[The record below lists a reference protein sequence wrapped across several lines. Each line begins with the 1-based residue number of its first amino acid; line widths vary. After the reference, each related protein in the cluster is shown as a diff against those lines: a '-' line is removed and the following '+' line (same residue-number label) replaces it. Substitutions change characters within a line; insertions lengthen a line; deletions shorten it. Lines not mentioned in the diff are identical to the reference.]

1 MRARARQIMCTIH
14 QPSSDICENF
24 DSLILLSCGRLL
36 YCGAWSQA
44 DAYFEAAGFPC
55 APAAPPL
62 FRLTEDCL
70 HGHRLTVTARPWC
83 DICCSCASMSGSS
96 VEASSSSSLSLHC
109 VCTAPVTRRARRAGR
124 RPGFRSTAEH
134 LLTVCKD
141 KESAVPR
148 LAQDYEQL
156 ASARALVRRP
166 GRAAARDQAAW
177 RAVCEMRGCLPAQL
191 RGGSHKACH
200 VQMLC
205 APGLQCARPSSAR
218 TNDAC
223 PCMPS
228 TCILA
233 LIGDISQKVRF
244 RVDNACCTQ
253 PQ

>member
-1 MRARARQIMCTIH
+1 MLARAPQIMCTIH

-62 FRLTEDCL
+62 FCLTETCL

-83 DICCSCASMSGSS
+83 DTCCSCASAPGSS
-96 VEASSSSSLSLHC
+96 VEASSSTSLRLHC
-109 VCTAPVTRRARRAGR
+109 VGHAA
-124 RPGFRSTAEH
+124 
-134 LLTVCKD
+134 
-141 KESAVPR
+141 SAVPR

-166 GRAAARDQAAW
+166 GRTAARDQAAW

-191 RGGSHKACH
+191 RGGSHKA
-200 VQMLC
+200 
-205 APGLQCARPSSAR
+205 
-218 TNDAC
+218 
-223 PCMPS
+223 
-228 TCILA
+228 
-233 LIGDISQKVRF
+233 
-244 RVDNACCTQ
+244 
-253 PQ
+253 